1 MSIINQCKEA
11 IKKPGFKSIGLYVF
25 TNFFSK
31 GISFILIPIFTNPAF
46 LSPTDNGIL
55 SLFGSNMIILAP
67 FVSLGMIQSTSSDFY
82 RKSKPEFA
90 NAFTSSFLVSCFLTI
105 ISMLILFSLKDYLQT
120 KYQFPFSFVFLL
132 PLLAFLTFSGEQLFA
147 VMRNSNEVKRYAT
160 VGIVK
165 TILEYSIAVI
175 FIVFLFAGWQ
185 GRVWGIT
192 ISLVMVNLY
201 ALYYYIKNKYLSFG
215 FTKKQIWEELKFG
228 LPVLIFQLS
237 LFMAGSSNKL
247 VLAAY
252 DVDKHELGIY
262 SIACVLGVIIGS
274 LAQSIMLYVQPQLY
288 KSISSGEATMQSFL
302 KGFYRY
308 FKILTALLFI
318 CIGAVLFA
326 YAFIINKE
334 YSKGITYFLLVAF
347 TSYLW
352 NLNYYFFLFLL
363 YFKEKKKILIMS
375 LISIPCSLS
384 INIYLVKKY
393 LIFGDAL
400 SGCISTLIF
409 AGLTF
414 LFTYKLI
421 RETLGHNISKPVFA
435 AV

>member
-11 IKKPGFKSIGLYVF
+11 IKNPGFKSIGLYIF

-55 SLFGSNMIILAP
+55 SLFGSNMLMLTP
-67 FVSLGMIQSTSSDFY
+67 FVTLGMVQSTSSDFY
-82 RKSKPEFA
+82 RKPKHEFA
-90 NAFTSSFLVSCFLTI
+90 NAFTSSFVVSCFLTLL
-105 ISMLILFSLKDYLQT
+105 SMLVLFIIKDYLQA
-120 KYQFPFSFVFLL
+120 KFEFPVSFVFLL

-147 VMRNSNEVKRYAT
+147 VIRNNNEVKRYAT

-165 TILEYSIAVI
+165 TILEYSTAVI
-175 FIVFLFAGWQ
+175 FIVFLFSGWE

-201 ALYYYIKNKYLSFG
+201 ALYYYIKNKYISFG
-215 FTKKQIWEELKFG
+215 FTKKQIWEEMKFG
-228 LPVLIFQLS
+228 LPVLIFQTS
-237 LFMAGSSNKL
+237 LFLAGSSNKL
-247 VLAAY
+247 VLAVY

-288 KSISSGEATMQSFL
+288 KSISTGQATMQSFL
-302 KGFYRY
+302 KEFFRY
-308 FKILTALLFI
+308 FKILTVLLLV
-318 CIGAVLFA
+318 CIGVVLFT
-326 YAFIINKE
+326 YAFLINKE
-334 YSKGITYFLLVAF
+334 YSKGISYFLLVAL

-352 NLNYYFFLFLL
+352 NLNFYFFLFLL

-400 SGCISTLIF
+400 SGFISTLILT
-409 AGLTF
+409 GLTL
-414 LFTYKLI
+414 LFTYRLI
-421 RETLGHNISKPVFA
+421 RETLGHHISKPVVA